1 MEIKIICNCP
11 KCDGYGFVTDRHPN
25 DPSSKDIVCH
35 ECEGDGKKRL
45 ACLHAGAPYLLCE
58 HELSQGPCHQGYD
71 KYAYDF
77 RYLVLCLRVAPL
89 ERKPRGDKLSPLG
102 ARCF

>member
-35 ECEGDGKKRL
+35 ECEGDGKKIFVDVYDSI
-45 ACLHAGAPYLLCE
+45 ADAQDDYPEAVGFTYL
-58 HELSQGPCHQGYD
+58 
-71 KYAYDF
+71 
-77 RYLVLCLRVAPL
+77 
-89 ERKPRGDKLSPLG
+89 
-102 ARCF
+102 